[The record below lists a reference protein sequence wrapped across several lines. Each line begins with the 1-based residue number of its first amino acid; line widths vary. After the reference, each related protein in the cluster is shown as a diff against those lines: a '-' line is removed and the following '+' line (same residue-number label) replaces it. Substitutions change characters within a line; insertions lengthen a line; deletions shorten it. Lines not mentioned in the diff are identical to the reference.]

1 MNQLT
6 QWLVP
11 FGQRFL
17 NKSNFYQ
24 HENLKKLLLTSAFG
38 LGLIFFMSPTK
49 ADAACVNAYD
59 VTYPSKFC
67 DPQGFGS
74 CARKCPGEQ

>member
-1 MNQLT
+1 LAKGLSTNSIFINM
-6 QWLVP
+6 
-11 FGQRFL
+11 R
-17 NKSNFYQ
+17 
-24 HENLKKLLLTSAFG
+24 NLKKLLLTSAFG
-38 LGLIFFMSPTK
+38 LGLALFGSPPK

-74 CARKCPGEQ
+74 CARRCPGEQ